1 MTDGPEPDTRDPQVL
16 VVGAGP
22 VGLTVAH
29 ELARRGVRV
38 HLIDA
43 AAGPAPTSRAVA
55 THARTL
61 EIYDQMS
68 VLGAMVEHGRR
79 MQAFSMHRNG
89 SQLVR
94 LGAEYRATPTR
105 FPFTLLLE
113 QAGTERVLREAVAQ
127 RGVTVH
133 WGTRLQ
139 TLEQHSDGVE
149 AVLQLPD
156 GTSTRLR
163 VPWLVGCDGGHST
176 VRSLLKL
183 PLTGDSTETWL
194 IADAE
199 VDMNVPQDSIHWIH
213 VEGGTVMAV
222 PFASPGKW
230 RLLDTTV
237 ETDSG
242 RPDQVAERF
251 SRKLTKGLGTHAAV
265 KTPAWVSVF
274 TIQQRMIQT
283 MRVNR
288 CFVAGDAAHVH
299 SPASGQ
305 GLNTGIQEA
314 FNLAWKLAMAIHGHA
329 HDALLDSYS
338 AERVP
343 IGRDLLETTRTATR
357 LVALKSVIAAA
368 AMPVVF
374 AVVRCVPAIRRKI
387 EGKVIGRMSALLISY
402 PDSPLTQ
409 PSHARPP
416 VGPAPGE
423 RVTAVSA
430 ATANGD
436 PGWTAFARQLED
448 PRWTLL
454 AFTDRTGAQTPT
466 STWLQ
471 DLADLN
477 RGWLSVRVVAPS
489 APIRR
494 GAPSSYETLAAAL
507 QLADQTPM
515 PLAGPLVV
523 HADAPSLAGD
533 ALPDPYRALADGLGI
548 RGQGWLLIRPDAY
561 LAARGDRLDAASVHA
576 ALAALPLTSA
586 P

>member
-1 MTDGPEPDTRDPQVL
+1 MTDGPEPDPRDPQVL

-43 AAGPAPTSRAVA
+43 AGGPAPTSRAVA

-61 EIYDQMS
+61 EIYDQMG
-68 VLGAMVEHGRR
+68 VLGAMLEHGRR
-79 MQAFSMHRNG
+79 MQAFSMHSNG
-89 SQLVR
+89 AQLVR
-94 LGAEYRATPTR
+94 LGAEYRSTPTR

-113 QAGTERVLREAVAQ
+113 QAGTERVLRQAVVD

-133 WGTRLQ
+133 WGTRLKA
-139 TLEQHSDGVE
+139 LEQHEGGVDAE
-149 AVLQLPD
+149 LQLQD
-156 GTSTRLR
+156 GTSARLR

-176 VRSLLKL
+176 VRKLLKL
-183 PLTGDSTETWL
+183 PLIGDSTETWL
-194 IADAE
+194 IADAD

-222 PFASPGKW
+222 PFATPGKW

-237 ETDSG
+237 QSDAGHPE
-242 RPDQVAERF
+242 QVAERF
-251 SRKLTKGLGTHAAV
+251 SRKLTKGLGTRAAV
-265 KTPAWVSVF
+265 KTPSWVSVF

-283 MRVNR
+283 MRVRR

-314 FNLAWKLAMAIHGHA
+314 FNLSWKLAMVIHGHA

-343 IGRDLLETTRTATR
+343 IGGELLETTRTATR
-357 LVALKSVIAAA
+357 LVALKSAVAAA
-368 AMPVVF
+368 AMPVAF
-374 AVVRCVPAIRRKI
+374 AVIRRVPAIRRRI
-387 EGKVIGRMSALLISY
+387 EGKVIGRMSALLVSY

-409 PSHARPP
+409 PVQAGPSAH
-416 VGPAPGE
+416 PAPGE

-430 ATANGD
+430 DTAEGD
-436 PGWTAFARQLED
+436 PGWSAFARQLRD
-448 PRWTLL
+448 PRWTFL
-454 AFTDRTGAQTPT
+454 AFTERPGETETPR
-466 STWLQ
+466 WLR
-471 DLADLN
+471 DLAD
-477 RGWLSVRVVAPS
+477 RQQGWLSVRVVTPS
-489 APIRR
+489 TPAHL
-494 GAPSSYETLAAAL
+494 GTASAYEALATSLQITDHTPRPLTGPAAVRVE
-507 QLADQTPM
+507 P
-515 PLAGPLVV
+515 PR
-523 HADAPSLAGD
+523 SAGD
-533 ALPDPYRALADGLGI
+533 ALPDPYGTLADGLGI

-561 LAARGDRLDAASVHA
+561 LAARGDRLDADAVHA
-576 ALAALPLTSA
+576 ALAALPLTPA